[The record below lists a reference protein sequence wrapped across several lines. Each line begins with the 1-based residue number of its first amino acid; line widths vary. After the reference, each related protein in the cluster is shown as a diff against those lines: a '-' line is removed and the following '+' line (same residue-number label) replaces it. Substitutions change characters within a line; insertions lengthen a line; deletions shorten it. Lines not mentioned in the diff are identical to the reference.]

1 MQVTTMAEV
10 AVVVV
15 REVWPVR
22 RSERRLERRSERRS
36 ERRHVSAVSSP
47 PTAPPRT
54 TLGRQVCRQ
63 EGRQEGRQAHIYRIK
78 GGLVGHCCDTKRVS
92 AVAW

>member
-22 RSERRLERRSERRS
+22 RSERRPERRPEQRPERRSERRS
-36 ERRHVSAVSSP
+36 ERQ
-47 PTAPPRT
+47 
-54 TLGRQVCRQ
+54 LGC
-63 EGRQEGRQAHIYRIK
+63 I
-78 GGLVGHCCDTKRVS
+78 
-92 AVAW
+92 